1 MSVFSHVVH
10 NHANQGESNGIYMMV
25 IMYNSFAI
33 TVLAEAKCNNCNVDV
48 ANLTQLLYL
57 FYSNLKILHTPCC
70 TFGQLLGRRAYFP
83 TFLCHYQIILTLKLP
98 TYFTYS
104 IWITNWDQFDPKN
117 KLFEETIVIA
127 KYYPTHS
134 HIQKIIG
141 WRSFTIPAV
150 IVVVCVCV
158 CVCVPVCSF
167 LYFHY
172 CL

>member
-98 TYFTYS
+98 TYFTWLLPAGVILPPKMKQKTEWFLGFYQNI
-104 IWITNWDQFDPKN
+104 IWNKN
-117 KLFEETIVIA
+117 
-127 KYYPTHS
+127 
-134 HIQKIIG
+134 
-141 WRSFTIPAV
+141 
-150 IVVVCVCV
+150 
-158 CVCVPVCSF
+158 VPC
-167 LYFHY
+167 
-172 CL
+172 CC